1 MLDIVPE
8 LVYSNSEMY
17 TRGCGGTHRAPCKD
31 GQATLR
37 VHLLGP
43 LPILRY
49 FLVQMDFRGIVRDYL
64 PSSRQ
69 AVLDNAETLSLLVQ
83 NILLSP
89 APMYRIAEWA
99 APYSPAAL
107 GISDSQKNAVNDD
120 RVARSL
126 ELLAGPSARDVFFR
140 LALHTIKRFEIATG
154 RIHHDTTSVT
164 FHGQYQGSYT
174 EPRITRGH
182 NKDHRPDLKQ
192 LVFGLNISADGA
204 VPVSHQVLS
213 GNRSDDLVHKS
224 NLQELRRLLGR
235 DDFIYVADSKLC
247 TRKNLGMIDGYG
259 GKFVTILPRTR
270 AEHKDFLTKIREGA
284 TVRWRRLLVLPDKR
298 RKGTDPELYWTTA
311 NGPPQTSEGHRIV
324 WCRSSQKRELDAQIR
339 EDALERAKAE
349 LTDLGKRLNR
359 GRLRHRSNILTKAE
373 AILRQ
378 RRCQRL
384 LKVEVRFRVNV
395 EKKRL
400 RRGRPKKDDPVRT
413 TRSRVYYLDI
423 SRNQEAIATEA
434 QVDGI
439 FPLVTNL
446 QPRKASKQDVLRIY
460 KYQPYVEKRHSLMK
474 SEFEIAP
481 VYLKKPSRAA
491 GLIHATFLAM
501 VLDALIERRLRM
513 AMQRRNIESLPILP
527 EGRHTKTPTTAR
539 LLEVFSNFS
548 LYEYESG
555 GERVQFFPQLSPIQK
570 QLLNLL
576 EIDPSVYS

>member
-1 MLDIVPE
+1 
-8 LVYSNSEMY
+8 MY
-17 TRGCGGTHRAPCKD
+17 TRSCGGTHRTSTKN
-31 GQATLR
+31 GKATLS

-49 FLVQMDFRGIVRDYL
+49 FLAQMDFRRIVSDYL
-64 PSSRQ
+64 PAPRQ
-69 AVLDNAETLSLLVQ
+69 AVLDHAETLSLLVQ

-89 APMYRIAEWA
+89 APMYRIGEWA

-107 GISDSQKNAVNDD
+107 GISDSQKKAINDD

-126 ELLAGPSARDVFFR
+126 ELLAEPSARRLFFR
-140 LALHTIKRFEIATG
+140 LALHTIKRFEIDTG

-164 FHGQYQGSYT
+164 FHGQYQGSDT

-213 GNRSDDLVHKS
+213 GNRSDDSVHKS

-247 TRKNLGMIDGYG
+247 TRKNLRMIDGYG

-270 AEHKDFLTKIREGA
+270 AEFKEFLIKIREGA
-284 TVRWRRLLVLPDKR
+284 NVRWRRLLVLPDR
-298 RKGTDPELYWTTA
+298 NRIGADPKIYWTTSHA
-311 NGPPQTSEGHRIV
+311 PDQTTEGHRIV

-339 EDALERAKAE
+339 EDALERAEAE
-349 LTDLGKRLNR
+349 LIDLGQRLNR
-359 GRLRHRSNILTKAE
+359 GRLRHRSNIIAKAE

-384 LKVEVRFRVNV
+384 LNVNVRFSVTV

-400 RRGRPKKDDPVRT
+400 RRGRPKKDDPVRM
-413 TRSRVYYLDI
+413 TRSRVYYLDV
-423 SRNQEAIATEA
+423 SRNKDAIAAEA

-446 QPRKASKQDVLRIY
+446 QPLKASKQKVLLIY
-460 KYQPYVEKRHSLMK
+460 KYQPYVEKRHSLLK
-474 SEFEIAP
+474 SELEIAP

-513 AMQRRNIESLPILP
+513 AMHRRKIESLPILP

-539 LLEVFSNFS
+539 LLEMFSDFS
-548 LYEYESG
+548 WYTYESE
-555 GERVQFFPQLSPIQK
+555 GETVEFFPQLSPLQK

-576 EIDPSVYS
+576 DIDPSVYS